1 MSDARTVLLQLHAE
15 SANDTDMRGR
25 FIHAL
30 TAALL
35 ATMAE
40 LDRLD
45 EERRRRTERVTWGEY
60 RTFRRVD
67 IRQIITAALEPLD
80 CGPDL
85 AAERTDWVDDD
96 TMSAEETTQRFNELS
111 EVTVVHR
118 EPDGTWWAESPELEG
133 FTAVAETPEALRELI
148 AEGVDFHLDEIDRL
162 REAAKAATSGS
173 PVVDAISNAGIDAV
187 WSQMV
192 PVRMTDAEYEEWCAA
207 MDEIK
212 GRPPGTTL
220 EAGRTRC
227 RASMTIT
234 GWPTR
239 YCVEPKGHDGPHYA
253 GDRHT
258 WGVTWNAVD
267 PDDYTGR

>member
-1 MSDARTVLLQLHAE
+1 MFWELVDFLAFALFGPLRCPRCGRVLGVTLRSCPRCQPW
-15 SANDTDMRGR
+15 R
-25 FIHAL
+25 FTYAG
-30 TAALL
+30 
-35 ATMAE
+35 
-40 LDRLD
+40 D
-45 EERRRRTERVTWGEY
+45 
-60 RTFRRVD
+60 
-67 IRQIITAALEPLD
+67 
-80 CGPDL
+80 
-85 AAERTDWVDDD
+85 
-96 TMSAEETTQRFNELS
+96 
-111 EVTVVHR
+111 
-118 EPDGTWWAESPELEG
+118 
-133 FTAVAETPEALRELI
+133 
-148 AEGVDFHLDEIDRL
+148 EGVDFHLDEIDRL
-162 REAAKAATSGS
+162 RRAAKAATTGS
-173 PVVDAISNAGIDAV
+173 PVVDALSDAGIDAV

>member
-1 MSDARTVLLQLHAE
+1 MGRSTMSDARTVLLQLHAE
-15 SANDTDMRGR
+15 SANDTDPRGG

-35 ATMAE
+35 ATMVE

-45 EERRRRTERVTWGEY
+45 EESRRGTEPITWGES

-85 AAERTDWVDDD
+85 ADHFRALARERTDWVDD
-96 TMSAEETTQRFNELS
+96 E
-111 EVTVVHR
+111 
-118 EPDGTWWAESPELEG
+118 
-133 FTAVAETPEALRELI
+133 I
-148 AEGVDFHLDEIDRL
+148 ARL

-173 PVVDAISNAGIDAV
+173 PVVDALSNAGIDAV

-192 PVRMTDAEYEEWCAA
+192 PVRMTDAEYEEWCDA

-220 EAGRTRC
+220 EAGRPRC